1 MSKAGEEATRVL
13 DHVRLTVAVLLAMLL
28 LLLWWRGYGP
38 YSAAACCAGE
48 AGAGVSKPVA
58 APAGEP
64 LPPAVTIQPG
74 ATEAPAA
81 EAPAA
86 EAPPATV
93 EAEVPVTEAP
103 PATAETESPAAE
115 PPYTVS
121 DPNAQVRTDTVRLP
135 PWEGPQPPAYE
146 HKVYVP
152 PPAPVA
158 AGPEAVTPS
167 VPEEAQPE
175 APEAVQP
182 ETREEM
188 PPEAPAAAAMPDE
201 EPEVSTAPSPAYT
214 IEDPNAQVRTAPST
228 LPAWTGPRFPEPHH
242 EVYYPPAVAP
252 AATAGTGDVPPAA
265 RLYFDTAKW
274 GLPADAG
281 EVLAPIIRYLDEHP
295 DARAVIQGFHDPR
308 GSQELNAA
316 LAKNRAG
323 ATWAA
328 LVAAGIAR
336 ERIML
341 RQPADATGSGNLAE
355 ARRAEVSIL
364 GP

>member
-1 MSKAGEEATRVL
+1 M
-13 DHVRLTVAVLLAMLL
+13 
-28 LLLWWRGYGP
+28 
-38 YSAAACCAGE
+38 
-48 AGAGVSKPVA
+48 
-58 APAGEP
+58 
-64 LPPAVTIQPG
+64 
-74 ATEAPAA
+74 
-81 EAPAA
+81 
-86 EAPPATV
+86 
-93 EAEVPVTEAP
+93 
-103 PATAETESPAAE
+103 
-115 PPYTVS
+115 
-121 DPNAQVRTDTVRLP
+121 
-135 PWEGPQPPAYE
+135 
-146 HKVYVP
+146 P

-167 VPEEAQPE
+167 VPEEVPPE
-175 APEAVQP
+175 APEAAQP
-182 ETREEM
+182 EMQEEM
-188 PPEAPAAAAMPDE
+188 PPEARAAAAMPDE